1 MSEDYKEPSRNNV
14 ILFPKTHD
22 YYQIELTRM
31 LESERYGEAIAL
43 LQFLLTCDGEDA
55 RIREEWDAL
64 LQWLVSAFPE
74 AERDARELDIPEG
87 LAGWTKSTAEEESEE
102 TEQDILRRQFQQK
115 LNADGQYME
124 RLLATLADGEMDDR
138 KLLVLEQLAAAEDA
152 GIEEALVKLLKEEEL
167 SSLLQFGILQVLK
180 RRGMHG
186 EIRFPRGQEWL
197 NVRVEDTPLDYTAF
211 PAAAKAPAERVNEAA
226 SVREPSLAY
235 FAQELWQ
242 QYVKHIYGSSA
253 YEKLCEHGQE
263 ESIAW
268 AAALHFI
275 IARML
280 HIDEEVEV
288 KQLYGIRNE
297 MRVQYELAL
306 RSLNRSLR
314 MQS

>member
-1 MSEDYKEPSRNNV
+1 MTEDYKEPAKNKV

-43 LQFLLTCDGEDA
+43 LQFLLTCDGEDE

-74 AERDARELDIPEG
+74 AERAARDLNMAEGIASWPE
-87 LAGWTKSTAEEESEE
+87 STPEEESEE

-115 LNADGQYME
+115 LNADGQYTE
-124 RLLATLADGEMDDR
+124 RLFATLVEGEMDDR
-138 KLLVLEQLAAAEDA
+138 KLLILEQLAAAEDP
-152 GIEEALVKLLKEEEL
+152 GVDEALAKLLKEENL
-167 SSLLQFGILQVLK
+167 NSLLQFGILQVMK

-186 EIRFPRGQEWL
+186 EIRFPRGQEL
-197 NVRVEDTPLDYTAF
+197 LVVQIEDTPLDNSGF
-211 PAAAKAPAERVNEAA
+211 PEAAKAPAVRVNEAA

-235 FAQELWQ
+235 FAQEIWQ
-242 QYVKHIYGSSA
+242 QYLKHIYGSPS
-253 YEKLCEHGQE
+253 YEQLCGHGQE
-263 ESIAW
+263 DSDAW

-275 IARML
+275 VARML
-280 HIDEEVEV
+280 RVDEEVEV
-288 KQLYGIRNE
+288 KQLYGITNE
-297 MRVQYELAL
+297 LRVQYELAL

-314 MQS
+314 VQS